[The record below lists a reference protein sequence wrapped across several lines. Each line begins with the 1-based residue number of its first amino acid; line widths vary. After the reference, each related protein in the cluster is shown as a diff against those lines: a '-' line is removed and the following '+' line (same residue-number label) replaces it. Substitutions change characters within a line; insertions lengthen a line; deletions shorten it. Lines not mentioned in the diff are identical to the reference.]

1 MTSIVNA
8 NNNVNNNVNNNAN
21 NNVNNNAN
29 NRNNIPCQPV
39 TGNLPKCKQCGRFH
53 GCKLFDMFCSR
64 CFKDKNYDKWYDIVG
79 QYCDQTKLYSDEFLN
94 TLTDTRKMPD
104 DSVEFK
110 TLRTIFKKRSVYDKN
125 IVWEFLHHLFNNTP
139 YKGISLK
146 QAEVLWL
153 DFHEMGNEFQSKTP
167 YSHLLCGMIIDWWNI
182 DLNSAFSKI
191 GGAACYYVSMGK
203 YKKPVMNSYIRPP
216 AIYIHSLLK
225 GYKTV
230 LEEDLNED
238 GTGCGSSDIGRGS
251 SQRAS
256 NTCVSNLFQDK
267 YNNSKNVYCF
277 WYSSLAW

>member
-1 MTSIVNA
+1 MTSIVN
-8 NNNVNNNVNNNAN
+8 VN
-21 NNVNNNAN
+21 N
-29 NRNNIPCQPV
+29 NRNNIPCERV

-53 GCKLFDMFCSR
+53 GCKLFDMFCSC

-79 QYCDQTKLYSDEFLN
+79 QYCDQTRLYSDEFLKK
-94 TLTDTRKMPD
+94 LTDTRKMPD

-125 IVWEFLHHLFNNTP
+125 IVWEFLHHLFTNTP

-146 QAEVLWL
+146 QAQVLWL

-182 DLNSAFSKI
+182 NLNSAFSKI
-191 GGAACYYVSMGK
+191 GGAACYYVSTGK
-203 YKKPVMNSYIRPP
+203 YKKPIMNSYIRPP
-216 AIYIHSLLK
+216 VIYIHSLLK

-230 LEEDLNED
+230 LEEED
-238 GTGCGSSDIGRGS
+238 GSGCGNVGRSGI

-256 NTCVSNLFQDK
+256 DTCINDLFQDK
-267 YNNSKNVYCF
+267 YNRSKGVYCF
-277 WYSSLAW
+277 WYSSLAWKL